1 MIEPPTTPSNLNHQD
16 PTSPVAAVTPLANRN
31 TKPLPSA
38 ISLFQPGTYFDVAM
52 QLSTLDDEEAK
63 ANPMRVL
70 QGEEGLP
77 GTVIEGIKWKNE
89 AWEEVWETNWDVPAV
104 CLPHSHLCELNTD

>member
-1 MIEPPTTPSNLNHQD
+1 
-16 PTSPVAAVTPLANRN
+16 
-31 TKPLPSA
+31 
-38 ISLFQPGTYFDVAM
+38 M